1 MLTRRT
7 LLSATVGA
15 GCGIFGV
22 ELACAQN
29 FPSRPITMIVPVAAG
44 SGMDTAARIVAERM
58 RMPLG
63 QPITVENVGGASGS
77 LGIGRVARASPDG
90 YTLSYGAWATHV
102 VNGAVYALP
111 YDLSSDFEAISQ
123 TISTRFLIA
132 AKTAMPANDLQ
143 GLVTWLKANPDKA
156 SAGTSGAGSPAH
168 IGGVL
173 LQSLTGARFQ
183 FVPYRGTAPAMQDL
197 VAGQIDMMIDNTVN
211 ALPQYRDGRI
221 KVYAVLANNRSAA
234 APDIPTVDEAG
245 VPGFHLASWHGLWA
259 PKGTPKTVVA
269 KLNAAVVE
277 ALADPAVQ
285 KRIADLGAEVPP
297 REHQTPEGF
306 GAFHKAEITKWWP
319 IIKAAGIKAQ

>member
-1 MLTRRT
+1 
-7 LLSATVGA
+7 
-15 GCGIFGV
+15 
-22 ELACAQN
+22 
-29 FPSRPITMIVPVAAG
+29 
-44 SGMDTAARIVAERM
+44 M
-58 RMPLG
+58 RAPLG
-63 QPITVENVGGASGS
+63 QPIIVENVGGASGS

-102 VNGAVYALP
+102 VNGAVYVLP

-143 GLVTWLKANPDKA
+143 GLVAWLKANPDKA

-211 ALPQYRDGRI
+211 ALPQYRAGRI
-221 KVYAVLANNRSAA
+221 KVYAVLADNRSAA

-259 PKGTPKTVVA
+259 PKGTPKTVIA

-297 REHQTPEGF
+297 HEHQTPEGF
-306 GAFHKAEITKWWP
+306 GAFHKAEIAKWWP
-319 IIKAAGIKAQ
+319 IIKTAGIKAQ

>member
-1 MLTRRT
+1 MLTRRA
-7 LLSATVGA
+7 LLSAIVGA
-15 GCGIFGV
+15 GCGMFGMQ
-22 ELACAQN
+22 LACAQG

-58 RMPLG
+58 RAPLG
-63 QPITVENVGGASGS
+63 QPIIVENAGGASGS
-77 LGIGRVARASPDG
+77 LGMGRAARASPDG

-143 GLVTWLKANPDKA
+143 GLVAWLKANPDKA

-211 ALPQYRDGRI
+211 ALPQYRAGRI
-221 KVYAVLANNRSAA
+221 KVYAVLADNRSAA

-259 PKGTPKTVVA
+259 PKGTPKTVIA

-297 REHQTPEGF
+297 HEHQTPEGF
-306 GAFHKAEITKWWP
+306 GAFHKAEIAKWWP
-319 IIKAAGIKAQ
+319 IIKTAGIKAQ

>member
-1 MLTRRT
+1 
-7 LLSATVGA
+7 
-15 GCGIFGV
+15 
-22 ELACAQN
+22 
-29 FPSRPITMIVPVAAG
+29 
-44 SGMDTAARIVAERM
+44 
-58 RMPLG
+58 
-63 QPITVENVGGASGS
+63 
-77 LGIGRVARASPDG
+77 
-90 YTLSYGAWATHV
+90 
-102 VNGAVYALP
+102 
-111 YDLSSDFEAISQ
+111 
-123 TISTRFLIA
+123 
-132 AKTAMPANDLQ
+132 
-143 GLVTWLKANPDKA
+143 
-156 SAGTSGAGSPAH
+156 
-168 IGGVL
+168 
-173 LQSLTGARFQ
+173 
-183 FVPYRGTAPAMQDL
+183 MQDL

-234 APDIPTVDEAG
+234 APDIPTVEEAG